1 MDDFNTYEY
10 AASQKT
16 EGKWLIYRILLMTL
30 YVLYTT
36 GYFVFIFVTRMIP
49 LGALIPVTL
58 WIIIFFTWKY
68 TKPDYKYI
76 IEAGK
81 LNFYVIYGNKKKHL
95 KAEIRV
101 SSAEKIAPVSE
112 ISAEIADFSPEIVYS
127 ALPCSNASD
136 AYALLYTNESGK
148 KCVFYF
154 VATEQALKLLR
165 FYNSRTVVTK
175 TAK

>member
-10 AASQKT
+10 AASQKI
-16 EGKWLIYRILLMTL
+16 EEKWLIYRILLMSL

-68 TKPDYKYI
+68 TKPDYKYV

-81 LNFYVIYGNKKKHL
+81 ISFYVIYGNKKKHL

-101 SSAEKIAPVSE
+101 SSAEKIAPVSDISDE
-112 ISAEIADFSPEIVYS
+112 ISTFAPEVVYS
-127 ALPCSNASD
+127 ALPSRNATD
-136 AYALLYTNESGK
+136 AYAVLYKNGSGK

-154 VATEQALKLLR
+154 VATAQALKLLH
-165 FYNSRTVVTK
+165 FYNSRTQVTK